1 MVMSSMAMLNKEIL
15 DIYISIGQ
23 FLYLMAHWQSKYL
36 CNINLNM
43 PQFIKKRKEKL
54 VIVNDMN
61 NRGTAGK
68 SIYVIEMLNY
78 DCSKYLIF
86 NISSH
91 TFLT

>member
-1 MVMSSMAMLNKEIL
+1 MSSMTMLNKEIL
-15 DIYISIGQ
+15 GIYISIGQ

-36 CNINLNM
+36 HNINLNM

-54 VIVNDMN
+54 VMANDMN

-78 DCSKYLIF
+78 DCSKNLIF